1 MCANLSRSGAW
12 VRASEPLSPGRRVLL
27 ELELPGGGRFEALG
41 RVAWCRLE
49 NRGAEDGPSGMGVEF
64 LGARAEHGAWL
75 DRFLHRRLRGNGT
88 PPPPTDSGPDRA

>member
-49 NRGAEDGPSGMGVEF
+49 DRASEGGQTGMGVEF
-64 LGARAEHGAWL
+64 LGAPAEHGAWL
-75 DRFLHRRLRGNGT
+75 DRFLHQRLQGETRPT
-88 PPPPTDSGPDRA
+88 PRQGGPDRA